1 MLHYFKKENF
11 DIVLLQETHTSS
23 HAMPSLTVQFLAALG
38 WQIHHSGHT
47 NSSAGVAILI
57 QTDLLQNPFFKLC
70 GSNAYRDSALPGRLL
85 SIWFIW
91 NRRHTSYTTYTVHAA
106 RSTKRLEAK
115 DSMLRNTISAIYC
128 VQQQK
133 TGQWKH
139 NCLLYTSPSPRDIS
153 GSRMPSSA

>member
-1 MLHYFKKENF
+1 MLHYFKKEAF
-11 DIVLLQETHTSS
+11 DIVLLQETHTPS
-23 HAMPSLTVQFLAALG
+23 HAMPSLTVQFIAALG

-91 NRRHTSYTTYTVHAA
+91 NRRSYILYNVYCPC
-106 RSTKRLEAK
+106 SSQYE
-115 DSMLRNTISAIYC
+115 TIGGQRFNA
-128 VQQQK
+128 QK
-133 TGQWKH
+133 YYISNILHPATASRAMETQYA
-139 NCLLYTSPSPRDIS
+139 NSPRQL
-153 GSRMPSSA
+153 PSNASTIIAL